1 MAPLFYTDLHCH
13 SSMKPFHSGK
23 DGDQK
28 SLWEYFEKSQECHP
42 KNIIDKNVDGMI
54 KYSQVDF
61 SQAYSANIFLLFNA
75 LYPIELPWFALA
87 GIGNVLI
94 RSKEHRLWLA
104 TCLTNFNQEILIEK
118 FLNVKDG
125 IPLAGD
131 PDSLK
136 INYFSR
142 LVHEFGY
149 VRNQTLDPV
158 NRCRILCDFN
168 DYRSWKSKLQ
178 TTTGLKEMAIIMCI
192 EGAHSFHD
200 FDDFQSMLAFTYEKV
215 KDDRWQE
222 FDNFR
227 NKMLS
232 RIDEVKRWGPDM
244 DHPGLYAPL
253 YITFSHH
260 FWNLLA
266 GHSTSM
272 SACFMNQSEGLGQ
285 PFTALGLIALEK
297 LLERGPSSRRILID
311 IKHLS
316 YPARTGFFK
325 VHRKHEADQD
335 NFPIIASHA
344 AVTGF
349 KNPEDEGRGL
359 PFNSGDINLYDDDI
373 LEIKRSEGLIGLMME
388 ETRLLDEN
396 ILMIINEHFKDD
408 PAAYSVILAHA
419 VMGQILHI
427 VNLSDDLTGWNIIC
441 LGSDFDGMI
450 NSLDSFDTALKIP
463 ELYTHLHNILE
474 HNLEVLPLDYSKNP
488 TDPEDIRILFTSED
502 VRRLKGDLT
511 ADEIIDKLSYKNVER
526 FLEKFFNEEYLK
538 NTTGNT
544 LIAGG

>member
-178 TTTGLKEMAIIMCI
+178 TTTGLKEMA
-192 EGAHSFHD
+192 
-200 FDDFQSMLAFTYEKV
+200 T
-215 KDDRWQE
+215 
-222 FDNFR
+222 
-227 NKMLS
+227 
-232 RIDEVKRWGPDM
+232 
-244 DHPGLYAPL
+244 
-253 YITFSHH
+253 
-260 FWNLLA
+260 
-266 GHSTSM
+266 
-272 SACFMNQSEGLGQ
+272 
-285 PFTALGLIALEK
+285 
-297 LLERGPSSRRILID
+297 
-311 IKHLS
+311 
-316 YPARTGFFK
+316 
-325 VHRKHEADQD
+325 
-335 NFPIIASHA
+335 
-344 AVTGF
+344 
-349 KNPEDEGRGL
+349 
-359 PFNSGDINLYDDDI
+359 
-373 LEIKRSEGLIGLMME
+373 
-388 ETRLLDEN
+388 
-396 ILMIINEHFKDD
+396 
-408 PAAYSVILAHA
+408 
-419 VMGQILHI
+419 QI
-427 VNLSDDLTGWNIIC
+427 
-441 LGSDFDGMI
+441 
-450 NSLDSFDTALKIP
+450 
-463 ELYTHLHNILE
+463 Y
-474 HNLEVLPLDYSKNP
+474 
-488 TDPEDIRILFTSED
+488 
-502 VRRLKGDLT
+502 
-511 ADEIIDKLSYKNVER
+511 
-526 FLEKFFNEEYLK
+526 
-538 NTTGNT
+538 
-544 LIAGG
+544 